1 MVMSENNCETCKL
14 YLKCNGPVPSVGP
27 LDAKIVIVA
36 ESPGGDEDV
45 QGVPLVGDTGRLFNY
60 MTRRVG
66 LKRESLYLTNAV
78 KCFPNKTKLTVK
90 HPQYCKPQLVEEL
103 SLLKH
108 KELIVAFG
116 NTATQ
121 ALLGR
126 SNISE
131 TNGYFWDYE
140 GTPVL
145 SLIHPSSVLRN
156 LFQLDNQ
163 ILHLMKVHQVVKV

>member
-1 MVMSENNCETCKL
+1 MAENCDLCGL
-14 YLKCNGPVPSVGP
+14 YKKCNGPVSSSGP
-27 LDAKIVIVA
+27 TTAKIVVVA
-36 ESPGGDEDV
+36 ESPGPSEDIEGKV
-45 QGVPLVGDTGRLFNY
+45 LIGDTGRLFNY
-60 MTRRVG
+60 MIRMVG
-66 LKRESLYLTNAV
+66 LRREELFLTNAV

-103 SLLKH
+103 SLLKN
-108 KELIVAFG
+108 KEIIVAFG

-131 TNGYFWDYE
+131 TNGYFWDYD

-145 SLIHPSSVLRN
+145 SLIHPAAVLRN
-156 LFQLDNQ
+156 LFQLENQ
-163 ILHLMKVHQVVKV
+163 IRHLRKVFWVVK